1 MWPTC
6 VIVRGRPRHP
16 QTQGSIERGNQ
27 DVHPMVGKWMKKN
40 NSTHWSVGKN
50 NSILYV
56 CFCSVSITIIME
68 CPFPF

>member
-40 NSTHWSVGKN
+40 ASSHWAVGKN
-50 NSILYV
+50 KVFYMFVFVLYQ
-56 CFCSVSITIIME
+56 
-68 CPFPF
+68 

>member
-40 NSTHWSVGKN
+40 VSTHWAIGKN
-50 NSILYV
+50 
-56 CFCSVSITIIME
+56 
-68 CPFPF
+68 